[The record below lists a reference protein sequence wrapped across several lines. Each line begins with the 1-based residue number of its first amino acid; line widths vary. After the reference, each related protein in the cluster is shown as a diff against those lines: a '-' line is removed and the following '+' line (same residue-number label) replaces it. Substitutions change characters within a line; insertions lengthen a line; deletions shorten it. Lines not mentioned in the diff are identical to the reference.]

1 MTICLG
7 EQQSGKCSLLCVKC
21 LVDPLSGHCQ
31 EDTYPDMGGSS
42 HHHHTFCP
50 CNKDLKS
57 QTKCGSSGS
66 LGLCEC
72 RRNTEQPGCCG
83 PTQGGLRPSWGNLRN
98 KAGRPPSRAAH
109 HPHHDLL
116 SPLKHLRPGPRGA
129 VEGGTF
135 PLTHSIP
142 PTGHRQGT
150 SGYFPSPKRA
160 HQRPVPYTRLG
171 SSPPQS
177 GQGDRGPEGRWS
189 PVQSSTPLP
198 RSSPGSSDSFPGG
211 FKGHVLRQ
219 RKHST

>member
-1 MTICLG
+1 MSESVTFLFMTLCLG
-7 EQQSGKCSLLCVKC
+7 EQKSGKCSLLCVKC

-31 EDTYPDMGGSS
+31 EDTYPNMGGSS

-66 LGLCEC
+66 LRLCEC
-72 RRNTEQPGCCG
+72 RRNTEQPGCG
-83 PTQGGLRPSWGNLRN
+83 VPTQGGLRPSWDNLRN
-98 KAGRPPSRAAH
+98 KAGRPPSRAAR

-116 SPLKHLRPGPRGA
+116 SPLKHLRPRPRGA

-150 SGYFPSPKRA
+150 SRYFPSPKRA
-160 HQRPVPYTRLG
+160 HQRPGPLHPPGVLTTPIRSGG
-171 SSPPQS
+171 S
-177 GQGDRGPEGRWS
+177 
-189 PVQSSTPLP
+189 
-198 RSSPGSSDSFPGG
+198 
-211 FKGHVLRQ
+211 
-219 RKHST
+219 